1 MGAMGVTPESHRAH
15 GALLPRAARAD
26 AVHFQR
32 LRLRPEA
39 QRLRARFK
47 LRDHVEVLEFGR
59 TVAAIADQERHR
71 VLRRAR
77 VVAGNERVDR
87 LELVDEAVGE
97 QEIERA
103 VDGRRRGGTCA
114 LRSEE
119 HTSEL
124 QSLMS
129 TSYAVFCLKK
139 TQSHTYNTQH

>member
-1 MGAMGVTPESHRAH
+1 MYFFLFSSRRRHTSCALVTGVQTCALPISMGAMGVTPESHRAH

-71 VLRRAR
+71 V
-77 VVAGNERVDR
+77 DR
-87 LELVDEAVGE
+87 K
-97 QEIERA
+97 
-103 VDGRRRGGTCA
+103 
-114 LRSEE
+114 
-119 HTSEL
+119 
-124 QSLMS
+124 S
-129 TSYAVFCLKK
+129 THLNSS
-139 TQSHTYNTQH
+139 Q

>member
-1 MGAMGVTPESHRAH
+1 M
-15 GALLPRAARAD
+15 
-26 AVHFQR
+26 
-32 LRLRPEA
+32 RPDA

-47 LRDHVEVLEFGR
+47 LRDLVEVLEFGR

-114 LRSEE
+114 LAAGVVAGADQFKQRSEE
-119 HTSEL
+119 HKSEL
-124 QSLMS
+124 QSLMRRS
-129 TSYAVFCLKK
+129 DAVFCLQKK
-139 TQSHTYNTQH
+139 TH